1 MRLSQD
7 ELTYSTPSGMS
18 ICQSVAMP
26 MSSRRTAANGIN
38 AALFFAYP
46 DPYLVKKS
54 QLNTSAAY
62 STYCFSSLSLISI
75 SSSHNLYNY
84 IRVPFLLHTLL
95 LYFTTGMTKSVD
107 PPEGIKKVQK
117 ANSTPKASVLGLK
130 RASRV
135 TEQEELDYLKMTPK
149 PLDSSPPPEV
159 LIPPS
164 AVYTILSSPQRELAK
179 AECILAAQ
187 KYHLAVHLCHNVPK
201 GGGLTTAQRKKFLA
215 ELTPPERYLELSRP
229 VPAVRSED
237 LRVRPIGEGIVLA
250 SSAMQM
256 LSVPS
261 IQSAQSIETA
271 CLDST
276 SDNLPLSSSCS
287 SSSWSRSRVESAAL
301 YSTGCILQL
310 SGDGAFNA
318 EWLPVVT
325 GHEKS
330 DTPHDTKLS
339 PLPPLLTP
347 SAALLSS
354 ESNDNMEVSKSK
366 GEALKD
372 QDGSEC
378 VTTSHAAVQ
387 ARVDLSTHVMQALGV
402 GKFEVAASGASAL
415 VSAYGCRLAS
425 TAACWLLQLQR

>member
-1 MRLSQD
+1 M
-7 ELTYSTPSGMS
+7 
-18 ICQSVAMP
+18 
-26 MSSRRTAANGIN
+26 
-38 AALFFAYP
+38 
-46 DPYLVKKS
+46 
-54 QLNTSAAY
+54 
-62 STYCFSSLSLISI
+62 
-75 SSSHNLYNY
+75 
-84 IRVPFLLHTLL
+84 LH
-95 LYFTTGMTKSVD
+95 FTTGTTKSVD

-117 ANSTPKASVLGLK
+117 ANSTPKTPAQGLK
-130 RASRV
+130 RAPRV
-135 TEQEELDYLKMTPK
+135 TEQEELDNLKMTPK
-149 PLDSSPPPEV
+149 PLESSPPPEV

-164 AVYTILSSPQRELAK
+164 AVYIILSSPQRELAR

-201 GGGLTTAQRKKFLA
+201 GDGLTTAQRKKLLA

-256 LSVPS
+256 LSVQS

-276 SDNLPLSSSCS
+276 SDNLPSSSSFSSS

-325 GHEKS
+325 GQETS
-330 DTPHDTKLS
+330 DSPHDTKPS

-354 ESNDNMEVSKSK
+354 ESKDNMEVSKSK
-366 GEALKD
+366 GEAPKD

-387 ARVDLSTHVMQALGV
+387 ARVDLSTHVMQAVGV

-425 TAACWLLQLQR
+425 NAACWLLQLQR